1 MTATATLNGRALT
14 TGAPAAPFPKT
25 ARQAEFMKL
34 ADGLAEVAAAQADA
48 HDRANTFPHD
58 TFAALRESGYLALT
72 VPEEF
77 GGRGATPLEL
87 MLAQE
92 RLARGNGS
100 VALGATMHLGIVA
113 GLGTS
118 RAWPAPLLAR
128 FFREVVEEGALINS
142 AASEPELGS
151 PSRGGMYATRAV
163 RAPGGWRINGRKCWT
178 TLAPALRYTI
188 VLLTV
193 EEEDGSTSRGHFL
206 VPTSTPGVRIEE
218 TWDNLSMR
226 ATGSHDVVYEDVVVP
241 DDYRLPSDQS
251 VPVSKVSPW
260 GLLSSAVYLGIA
272 TAARDFAVQ
281 YARERRPSGLNGPI
295 AELQSVQHRIA
306 RIELL
311 LLQARSVLY
320 GTIETFQDHPEH
332 REAIGWQFA
341 AAKYTVTNNAI
352 QITDQALRVVGSAG
366 LARRYPLERY
376 FRDVRA
382 GLGNPP
388 MDDMALTLIGKTA
401 LGIS

>member
-1 MTATATLNGRALT
+1 VVATTHNGRVLAT
-14 TGAPAAPFPKT
+14 SNPAPPYPKT
-25 ARQAEFMKL
+25 ARQAEFIAL
-34 ADGLAEVAAAQADA
+34 ADSLAEVAAAQADV
-48 HDRANTFPHD
+48 HDRENTFPHD
-58 TFAALRESGYLALT
+58 TFGALRASGYLALT
-72 VPEEF
+72 VPEVF

-92 RLARGNGS
+92 RLARGSGS

-113 GLGTS
+113 GLAAS
-118 RAWPAPLLAR
+118 RAWPAPLLER

-163 RAPGGWRINGRKCWT
+163 RVPSGWRINGRKCWT
-178 TLAPALRYTI
+178 TLAPALRYAI

-193 EEEDGSTSRGHFL
+193 EEADGTTARGNFL
-206 VPTSTPGVRIEE
+206 VPIATPGVRIEE

-226 ATGSHDVVYEDVVVP
+226 ATGSHDVVFDEVVVP
-241 DDYRLPSDQS
+241 DEYRLPTDQS

-281 YARERRPSGLNGPI
+281 YARERRPSGLSGPI
-295 AELQSVQHRIA
+295 AELQTVQHRIA
-306 RIELL
+306 QIELL
-311 LLQARSVLY
+311 LVQARSLLY
-320 GTIETFQDHPEH
+320 NTIETYLDHPAH
-332 REAIGWQFA
+332 RETIGWQFA
-341 AAKYTVTNNAI
+341 AAKYTVTNHAI
-352 QITDQALRVVGSAG
+352 QITDQALRVVGSSG

-376 FRDVRA
+376 FRDARA